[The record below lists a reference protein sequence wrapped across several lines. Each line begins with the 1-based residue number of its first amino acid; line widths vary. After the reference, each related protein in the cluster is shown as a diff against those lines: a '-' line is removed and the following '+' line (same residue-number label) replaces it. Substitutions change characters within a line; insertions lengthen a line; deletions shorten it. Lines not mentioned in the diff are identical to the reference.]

1 MEKKQN
7 HKVNIVRLGEPR
19 AHTNADSLELFD
31 IGEYQVV
38 TKKGN
43 FKAEDRG
50 VYIQP
55 DSVVPQTEPFKF
67 IWEAYVGLD
76 GTVPE
81 KRRRITVRKFRGEWS
96 EGLLLPLSDFSGGLI
111 HDPEMAYGWLKEG
124 DDVSELLG
132 ITHYDPD
139 AGKES
144 AADVETFKKQRSK
157 YPRSLKGW
165 FYFLLH
171 KIGIRP
177 NGQTN
182 GFDNEDGVDMP
193 VFDVDALKHYKDA
206 FDPEEIVELT
216 EKIHGSNARFV
227 FRDEHMFAGSRTQW
241 KAVTANCIWRS
252 VLMAQPWIEVWC
264 RANPGYG
271 LYGEVTP
278 TQGEKFQYGS
288 KEPQLFVFDIRTP
301 EGKWLSRDDMVGPY
315 STGSMHDNEA
325 SRATVLC
332 QGEQPNTS
340 AVKWVPVLYVGPYK
354 GIPWD
359 LVDGKSA
366 VDGKTMREG
375 FVIRPIK
382 ERHVRGLG
390 RLILKVVSNSFLLKD
405 NS

>member
-1 MEKKQN
+1 MEKKAN
-7 HKVNIVRLGEPR
+7 HQANIVRLGEPR

-43 FKAEDRG
+43 FKAGDLG

-96 EGLLLPLSDFSGGLI
+96 EGLLLPVSDFSEF
-111 HDPEMAYGWLKEG
+111 DNDSPEVTVNN
-124 DDVSELLG
+124 DVSELLS

-139 AGKES
+139 KGKES
-144 AADVETFKKQRSK
+144 AADVETFKKRRK

-165 FYFLLH
+165 WYLILH
-171 KIGIRP
+171 KLGIYTSG
-177 NGQTN
+177 GQNN

-206 FDPEEIVELT
+206 FDPEEIVEVT

-241 KAVTANCIWRS
+241 KSENANCIWRN
-252 VLMAQPWIEVWC
+252 VLRVQPWIEVWC

-271 LYGEVTP
+271 LYGEICP

-288 KEPQLFVFDIRTP
+288 AEPHLFVFDIRTP
-301 EGKWLSRDDMVGPY
+301 EGKWLGREEMVGPY
-315 STGSMHDNEA
+315 TTGVVNDE
-325 SRATVLC
+325 SRATILC
-332 QGEQPNTS
+332 HGEQPNTS
-340 AVKWVPVLYVGPYK
+340 VVKWVPVLWVGPYK
-354 GIPWD
+354 DIPWE

-375 FVIRPIK
+375 FVIRPVK

-390 RLILKVVSNSFLLKD
+390 RLILKVVSNKFLEKD